1 VCKGDV
7 NPEVLFGF
15 IALVPIPNE
24 EGGILPPHSVLAPG
38 TALGLLPSIALPSA
52 QVNEMV
58 TVVLARAVLETKDKE
73 APRD

>member
-1 VCKGDV
+1 VWRGDV
-7 NPEVLFGF
+7 NPGALLGF

-52 QVNEMV
+52 RVSVIVAAEALLGN
-58 TVVLARAVLETKDKE
+58 RTKE
-73 APRD
+73 I